1 MQYTESSADS
11 DIIIKKP
18 KSTDEHNYHKLTLS
32 QQSYILACQ
41 RKDHYAIQQSI
52 NIMNTCFDRANKTIE
67 QYEKPIRRDSARR
80 IR

>member
-1 MQYTESSADS
+1 MKYTESSADS
-11 DIIIKKP
+11 DIVIKKP
-18 KSTDEHNYHKLTLS
+18 KTTDEHNYNKLTLA

-41 RKDHYAIQQSI
+41 RSDGYAIQESI

-67 QYEKPIRRDSARR
+67 IYEKPIRRNTITR